1 MRSANFPVILTIL
14 TCRWNICLAQ
24 FARNS
29 PHVARTQRATCVT
42 RQAQLPHGQIRRKIK
57 RPLLAP
63 IYQSTQAP
71 SVECYLL
78 RMYRHHVHPVL
89 GY

>member
-42 RQAQLPHGQIRRKIK
+42 RQAQLPHGQIRRKSSDRSWRQFTSRRK
-57 RPLLAP
+57 R
-63 IYQSTQAP
+63 QA
-71 SVECYLL
+71 SNAIF
-78 RMYRHHVHPVL
+78 
-89 GY
+89 